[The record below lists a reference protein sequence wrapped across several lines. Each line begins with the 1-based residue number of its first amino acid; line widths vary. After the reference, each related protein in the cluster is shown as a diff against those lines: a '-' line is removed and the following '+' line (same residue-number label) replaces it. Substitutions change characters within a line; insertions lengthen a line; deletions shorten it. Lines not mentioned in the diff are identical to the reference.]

1 MPRALPVTTAVCA
14 HPASFAPFVQKLLA
28 PRGSR
33 SSHARAKQARCS
45 FTLFN
50 DVGWSVQSTL
60 SVCREPYGRRRES
73 RSGQVCRV
81 SGAGGTDGGMKGGT
95 EGEEE
100 DMEGYEVR
108 FWQGEEGKR
117 KLQEIE
123 DLAELMNAAKGIEE
137 EFLREQTG
145 EAAAVKGQEDAAGT
159 QVKTPEEVARAR
171 AERLREELARV
182 S

>member
-1 MPRALPVTTAVCA
+1 MSRALPVTTSICA
-14 HPASFAPFVQKLLA
+14 HPASFAPFVQRSLA

-33 SSHARAKQARCS
+33 SSHARAKESRCS

-60 SVCREPYGRRRES
+60 SVYRKPCVRRRES
-73 RSGQVCRV
+73 KSGQVRRV
-81 SGAGGTDGGMKGGT
+81 SGASGTDGGTKGGT

-145 EAAAVKGQEDAAGT
+145 EAAAGEGQEDAAGG
-159 QVKTPEEVARAR
+159 QVKTPEEVVRAR